1 VATARKK
8 ASGGLR
14 KRLSDA
20 LTPSGWLRTV
30 GWQRPLMALSLSTA
44 LAFMMADLQRTPAV
58 KLTLDEFSERD
69 VIAWT
74 DFKVP
79 NIHLTVEARTQA
91 ENATRPVFVYDQ
103 IVVDELAR
111 RVNRSFTDLRSF
123 LVESR
128 APLLGEEEGAGG
140 EGAAEGA
147 AGEAAAEGA
156 AAEGTAESGDA
167 EVPLEPM
174 APAPVD
180 PVEFERQLDE
190 FEAELGIT
198 LTDIDRE
205 TLRSHGEDTFLRH
218 MVLTMVRRA
227 MSRMIIEDTGGLPAE
242 ERLGISLISVRG
254 AERSEEAVYDFSQ
267 LMTEDDARGEV
278 SRLAAQQ
285 FETQDA
291 VVRSCAVNIA
301 GSLVR
306 ANVSLDASETR
317 VRREQAALEVG
328 TKYDEYREGQM
339 IIREGERVTQDHL
352 DAVAEM
358 DQHRGG
364 YKLWLNVVSLALL
377 ILLLVI
383 ASYTFAS
390 RFISKYATSTRD
402 VATQAVLALL
412 AVALCRIGEMVAAA
426 LSEAFPVIPEASYYY
441 AIPVAASVVMV
452 RILMNSETALVF
464 ATVISVACAYTLG
477 GDLMLAAYFLVGS
490 VAGAGALAHAKE
502 RGKIFRAGMITSV
515 LNALF
520 VITLS
525 MIHLSLFGPHFDE
538 AETRPLFDILFAVL
552 CGFGVGIIA
561 LGLIPVFE
569 AVGFLTDIKL
579 LELASLDHPLM
590 REMVIKA
597 PGTYH
602 HSVLVGSLAEA
613 GAEAISA
620 NALLA
625 RVGAYFHD
633 IGKTVKTN
641 YYVEN
646 QQGPTNVHD
655 RLSPPMSA
663 LIIINH
669 VKEGMELGRQ
679 HRLPDAILDI
689 IPQHHGT
696 ALIRF
701 FYDKALRAA
710 DEDKDRVNQD
720 DYRYP
725 GPKPQTREA
734 GIVMLADGVEAA
746 TRSLREPTRHN
757 ISAQV
762 QKVINGVVIDGQLD
776 ECPLTLKD
784 LSIVAETFT
793 SVLVGIHHHRIE
805 YPDDR
810 PAPEGTSKKA
820 GPSQGAVQA
829 SSNGAP
835 RGKGSGKGQGKS
847 QGKGGGSKKLTLEL
861 PPMEANPDLPHPLD
875 KVARAEAEKALRAS
889 EPGTGPNGLNVDS
902 IASGTPSQAGGG
914 GTTKPPTGGG
924 KTG

>member
-1 VATARKK
+1 MATARKK
-8 ASGGLR
+8 AAGSLRQRLLR
-14 KRLSDA
+14 KVPLAAWFR
-20 LTPSGWLRTV
+20 RV
-30 GWQRPLMALSLSTA
+30 GWKKPLLGLSLSTA
-44 LAFMMADLQRTPAV
+44 LAFMMADLQRTPAI
-58 KLTLDEFSERD
+58 KLSLDEFAERD
-69 VIAWT
+69 VLAWT

-79 NIHLTVEARTQA
+79 NFHLTLESQIQA
-91 ENATRPVFVYDQ
+91 ENETRPVFVYDQ

-123 LVESR
+123 LVESQT
-128 APLLGEEEGAGG
+128 PLLEEEGETTGETTGEATGGAGA
-140 EGAAEGA
+140 EPAVAAEG
-147 AGEAAAEGA
+147 
-156 AAEGTAESGDA
+156 D
-167 EVPLEPM
+167 EVEPEPL
-174 APAPVD
+174 APVD
-180 PVEFERQLDE
+180 PVEFERQLAE
-190 FEAELGIT
+190 FETELGIT

-227 MSRMIIEDTGGLPAE
+227 MSRMIIKDTGGLPAD

-254 AERSEEAVYDFSQ
+254 AERSEEALYEFGE
-267 LMTEDDARGEV
+267 LITEDEARGEV
-278 SRLAAQQ
+278 SRLASQQ
-285 FETQDA
+285 FETQDP

-317 VRREQAALEVG
+317 VRREQAAQAVG
-328 TKYDEYREGQM
+328 TVYDEYREGQM
-339 IIREGERVTQDHL
+339 IIREGERVTQDHM

-358 DQHRGG
+358 EQHRGG
-364 YKLWLNVVSLALL
+364 YQLWLNVVSLTMLL
-377 ILLLVI
+377 LLLVI

-390 RFISKYATSTRD
+390 RFISKYATSNRD
-402 VATQAVLALL
+402 LATQAMLALL
-412 AVALCRIGEMVAAA
+412 AVALCRVGEMVAAA
-426 LSEAFPVIPEASYYY
+426 LSAAFPVIPEASYYY
-441 AIPVAASVVMV
+441 AVPVAASVVMV

-525 MIHLSLFGPHFDE
+525 LIHISLFGPHFEE
-538 AETRPLFDILFAVL
+538 AATRPLFDILFAVL

-602 HSVLVGSLAEA
+602 HSVLVGSLSEA

-679 HRLPDAILDI
+679 HRLPEAILDI

-696 ALIRF
+696 GLIRF

-710 DEDKDRVNQD
+710 DQDKDRVNEE

-762 QKVINGVVIDGQLD
+762 QKVINSVVIDGQLD

-805 YPDDR
+805 YPDDKAAR
-810 PAPEGTSKKA
+810 EAASKKA
-820 GPSQGAVQA
+820 GPSHNGVQ
-829 SSNGAP
+829 SNSNGS
-835 RGKGSGKGQGKS
+835 RSGGKSSGKGASKS
-847 QGKGGGSKKLTLEL
+847 PGKGGGSKALTLEL

-875 KVARAEAEKALRAS
+875 KEARAEAEKALRAS
-889 EPGTGPNGLNVDS
+889 EPGTGPNGLNVDT
-902 IASGTPSQAGGG
+902 ISGGSPSQAGRGA
-914 GTTKPPTGGG
+914 GTTRTPPGG
-924 KTG
+924 KTS